1 MTENKKKRSPRIM
14 IGLVSAGVVLVLI
27 CLSVFVLKILMTD
40 EGQKRKRQIQM
51 VRLMKPPPP
60 PKIKEKPPEPEV
72 KKEEIIEPEEEE
84 PPPEQTEDQ
93 SQDDTPAGDDL
104 GLDAEGGAGSDGFG
118 LVGKKGGRSLIG
130 GGWGNNSLL
139 RKYSWYIRFIE
150 EEISKRLARNG
161 GIPSD
166 KLKTLVRIVL
176 DEVGTIVDYRIYAS
190 SGNQQMDDAVMLA
203 LEQTEMINEP
213 PPEGMPRVVRIEITS
228 PG

>member
-1 MTENKKKRSPRIM
+1 M

-51 VRLMKPPPP
+51 VRLLKPPPP
-60 PKIKEKPPEPEV
+60 PKIKEKPPEPEI
-72 KKEEIIEPEEEE
+72 KKEEIIEPEPE
-84 PPPEQTEDQ
+84 PEQTEDQ

-130 GGWGNNSLL
+130 GGRGNNSLL
-139 RKYSWYIRFIE
+139 RKYAWYTRFIE
-150 EEISKRLARNG
+150 EAISKRLARNG

-166 KLKTLVRIVL
+166 KLKTLVRIVM
-176 DEVGTIVDYRIYAS
+176 DEVGTIVNYRIYGS

-203 LEQTEMINEP
+203 LEQTEMISEP
-213 PPEGMPRVVRIEITS
+213 PPERMPRVVRIEITS

>member
-1 MTENKKKRSPRIM
+1 M

-51 VRLMKPPPP
+51 VRLLKPPPP

-72 KKEEIIEPEEEE
+72 KKEEIIEPEEE

-130 GGWGNNSLL
+130 GGRGNNSLL
-139 RKYSWYIRFIE
+139 RKYAWYTRFIE

-161 GIPSD
+161 DIPSD

-176 DEVGTIVDYRIYAS
+176 DEVGTIVDYRIYGS
-190 SGNQQMDDAVMLA
+190 SGDQQMDDAVMLA
-203 LEQTEMINEP
+203 LEQIGMISEP

-228 PG
+228 QG